1 MAKKSNTITNAWVV
15 SSMESQ
21 LVEGSLTDVVINV
34 NWRRT
39 AQTAD
44 YNPTVTPQVG
54 YYADVY
60 GQLTLPGPV
69 DPATFIPYADLTF
82 ANVEVWLNEMTD
94 PTPAELDINLAAQI
108 ELLINPVNATLP
120 LPFVE

>member
-1 MAKKSNTITNAWVV
+1 MTKKTNTIAYAWID

-39 AQTAD
+39 AQTSNYD
-44 YNPTVTPQVG
+44 PKVDPQVG
-54 YYADVY
+54 YYVDVY
-60 GQLTLPGPV
+60 GQLTLPGNP

-82 ANVEVWLNEMTD
+82 ADVEVWLNAMTE
-94 PTPAELDINLAAQI
+94 PTPGELDLNLASQI
-108 ELLINPVNATLP
+108 ELLINPINATLP

>member
-1 MAKKSNTITNAWVV
+1 MAKKENTITNAWIV

-44 YNPTVTPQVG
+44 YDPTVTPQVG
-54 YYADVY
+54 YFADVY
-60 GQLTLPGPV
+60 GQLALTGVP

-82 ANVEVWLNEMTD
+82 ANVEVWLNEMKD
-94 PTPAELDINLAAQI
+94 PSPADLDVNLAAQI
-108 ELLINPVNATLP
+108 EILINPINATLP